1 MIWRKRGKN
10 KLLRNGKKMS
20 SDFVLI
26 VINREIVNV
35 HDCVKL
41 FCSQQ
46 IINLKKKNESYIREV
61 IEFMEKKL

>member
-46 IINLKKKNESYIREV
+46 IINLKKK
-61 IEFMEKKL
+61 K